1 MKCYLCESTEF
12 ERVQK
17 GVRDN
22 PTINV
27 IKCCKCGLT
36 TLDNFNQITDKFY
49 EESGMHQEK
58 IKIDD
63 WLKITSKD
71 DQRRV
76 DTLKKYI
83 TNKRVLDFGA
93 GNCGFINLAKPYTNK
108 IAGIELENQFKKY
121 FKKKNLE
128 IFDSIDDLKNKT
140 VQKFDLIT
148 AFHVFEHLKD
158 PKYVL
163 QKLTELLEK
172 DGQIIIEV
180 PNSDDALLSLYKS
193 EKFAKFTYWSQHL
206 FLFNEATAK
215 KLVEKSRLKLNWI
228 KQIQRYPLANH
239 LHWLSKYEPG
249 GHEKWSFLSKKTNES
264 YSLDLAK
271 LKKCDTII
279 FSVSLN

>member
-1 MKCYLCESTEF
+1 MNCYLCGCKEF
-12 ERVQK
+12 EIVQK

-22 PTINV
+22 TKINV

-63 WLKITSKD
+63 WIKLTSKD
-71 DQRRV
+71 DHRRV
-76 DTLKKYI
+76 DTLNKYI
-83 TNKRVLDFGA
+83 TNKTVLDFGA
-93 GNCGFINLAKPYTNK
+93 GNCGFISLAKPYTNK
-108 IAGIELENQFKKY
+108 IAGIELENQFKQY
-121 FKKKNLE
+121 FKKKKIE
-128 IFDSIDDLKNKT
+128 IFNSIDDLKNKT
-140 VQKFDLIT
+140 DQKFDLIT
-148 AFHVFEHLKD
+148 SFHVFEHLKD
-158 PKYVL
+158 PIYIL
-163 QKLTELLEK
+163 QKLTEVLEI

-215 KLVEKSRLKLNWI
+215 KLVQKSGLKLNWI
-228 KQIQRYPLANH
+228 NQVQRYPIANH
-239 LHWLSKYEPG
+239 LHWLSMYDPG
-249 GHEKWSFLSKKTNES
+249 GHEKWNYFSEKTTES
-264 YSLDLAK
+264 YALDLAK

-279 FSVSLN
+279 FSVSAK